1 MGLLITLSLIANKTT
16 GYPLSTNC
24 FYIMAVDLFPEFS
37 SEYITTALG
46 ARIFVRVSP
55 NKGKPPALL
64 LHGFPQ
70 THMEW
75 HRVVPLLLPHYT
87 VVLLDLRGYGASESI
102 ADSVNGSGYT
112 KRLMAQDCVSVM
124 DQLGYTKFTVI
135 GHDRGARVTYRLAFD
150 QPEKLEKVV
159 LIDIIPTAAMFKNFG
174 NVTAAVKA
182 YHWLFM
188 AQPEPFPETLM
199 ASADNG
205 KFFLEK
211 SLASL
216 TGTQS
221 LDVFDP
227 VAMANYRESYCNEEK
242 IHNAC
247 ECYRAGAFYD
257 RVYDEENISKGNKIQ
272 VPVYTVWGSGG
283 TFAKSMKEQSESPL
297 DVWKQYCSN
306 VQGKGYNCGHFVPE
320 EMPEPLAQDILQ
332 FLLA

>member
-1 MGLLITLSLIANKTT
+1 VGLLITLSLIANKTT

-24 FYIMAVDLFPEFS
+24 FYIMAVDLFPDFS

-159 LIDIIPTAAMFKNFG
+159 LIDIIPTAAMFKI
-174 NVTAAVKA
+174 
-182 YHWLFM
+182 
-188 AQPEPFPETLM
+188 
-199 ASADNG
+199 
-205 KFFLEK
+205 LEM
-211 SLASL
+211 LR
-216 TGTQS
+216 
-221 LDVFDP
+221 P
-227 VAMANYRESYCNEEK
+227 R
-242 IHNAC
+242 
-247 ECYRAGAFYD
+247 
-257 RVYDEENISKGNKIQ
+257 
-272 VPVYTVWGSGG
+272 
-283 TFAKSMKEQSESPL
+283 
-297 DVWKQYCSN
+297 
-306 VQGKGYNCGHFVPE
+306 
-320 EMPEPLAQDILQ
+320 
-332 FLLA
+332 